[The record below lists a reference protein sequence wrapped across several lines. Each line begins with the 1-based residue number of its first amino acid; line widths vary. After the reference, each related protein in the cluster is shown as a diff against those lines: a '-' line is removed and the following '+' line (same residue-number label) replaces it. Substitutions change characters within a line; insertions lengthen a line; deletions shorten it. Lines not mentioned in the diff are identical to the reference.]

1 MWRRSNDRRCSDQ
14 PHWLDAAG
22 IVIVQHEFG
31 IYGGPSGS
39 LLLESS
45 GRIAFLSDHV
55 EDRAR
60 RVSTDSFTLSTG
72 SVALLL
78 AWAQRPRNRADRLPI
93 QDGVSDFVPFRPP
106 AAVRT
111 MALCRSPR
119 SS

>member
-45 GRIAFLSDHV
+45 GRIAFLSDHP
-55 EDRAR
+55 
-60 RVSTDSFTLSTG
+60 G
-72 SVALLL
+72 G
-78 AWAQRPRNRADRLPI
+78 P
-93 QDGVSDFVPFRPP
+93 
-106 AAVRT
+106 
-111 MALCRSPR
+111 CSPR
-119 SS
+119 LDRQLHLVDRERGASPRMGTTSEESGRSTAYPRRSK